1 MHSLSNLLLLLHFI
15 TDKFGWWSGTLSQV
29 CLGGVGGGGHAD
41 RDGLELGAHAEELAG
56 HAHQRHRDTV
66 QHPPEINYE
75 SI

>member
-1 MHSLSNLLLLLHFI
+1 M
-15 TDKFGWWSGTLSQV
+15 SGTLSQV

-75 SI
+75 SILISTSKYE